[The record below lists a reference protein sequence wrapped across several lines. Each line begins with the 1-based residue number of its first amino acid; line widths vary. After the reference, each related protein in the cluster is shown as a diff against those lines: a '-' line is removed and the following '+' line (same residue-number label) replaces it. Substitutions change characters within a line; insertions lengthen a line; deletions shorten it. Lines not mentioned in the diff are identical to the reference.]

1 MFHKKQP
8 IFFSVKNIGCFL
20 NHQISA
26 SVLYPKSYI
35 SQALLKAIFPA
46 CMLKK
51 SHLFTAYLPKILRW
65 EHSGSAFA
73 EFVEWMK
80 SQSF

>member
-1 MFHKKQP
+1 MFHTEKYWLLFKSP
-8 IFFSVKNIGCFL
+8 NIS
-20 NHQISA
+20 ISP
-26 SVLYPKSYI
+26 VSYI

-46 CMLKK
+46 CMLKT